1 MVNIY
6 KQKGIFLAKARFV
19 PAWRGLMFCRKLGR
33 GEAII
38 MDVSKYP
45 PFMIHMVFVFQTIDV
60 AFLDH
65 NYKVIEVCK
74 NIKPFSLSFRPKLHP
89 WYVIEGSSLDL
100 KVGDRLRFAA

>member
-1 MVNIY
+1 
-6 KQKGIFLAKARFV
+6 
-19 PAWRGLMFCRKLGR
+19 MFARKLGKE
-33 GEAII
+33 EAII

-45 PFMIHMVFVFQTIDV
+45 PFVIHMAFVFQTIDV

-65 NYKVIEVCK
+65 NYKVIEVYK
-74 NIKPFSLSFRPKLHP
+74 RVKPFSLSIRPKAHP